1 MLPEGTA
8 APEFTLPGTAMDRD
22 ATEISEY
29 SLADALQR
37 GPVIIN
43 FYLFDF
49 HPECTEHMCSL
60 HNLAWFDIDD
70 QVTVFG
76 ISTDRSFSHQA
87 FAETEELAFALLS
100 DSDGSVA
107 ESYDVFYEEFNGHK
121 RIAKRSVF
129 VVDTDGTIRYAWS
142 TDDPTVQPD
151 FSAVKDALEGLQI
164 ARSDD

>member
-22 ATEISEY
+22 TTDISEY
-29 SLADALQR
+29 SLSDALQH
-37 GPVIIN
+37 GPVVIN

-60 HNLAWFDIDD
+60 HDLVWFDLDD
-70 QVTVFG
+70 RVTVFG

-87 FAETEELAFALLS
+87 FADAEELAVTLLS

-129 VVDTDGTIRYAWS
+129 VVDTDGTIQYAWS
-142 TDDPTVQPD
+142 TDDPSAQPD
-151 FSAVKDALEGLQI
+151 FTAVKEALEKLEVV
-164 ARSDD
+164 RSSD